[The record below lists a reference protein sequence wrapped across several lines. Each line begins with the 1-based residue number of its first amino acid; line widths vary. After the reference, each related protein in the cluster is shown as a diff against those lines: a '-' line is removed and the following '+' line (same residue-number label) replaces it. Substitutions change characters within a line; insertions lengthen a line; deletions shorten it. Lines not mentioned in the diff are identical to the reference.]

1 MPSWRPPDEPVS
13 GDHPRRRRGLRR
25 HADDRLSGPH
35 LHPDPHELGPADAVQ
50 PLPRRVPPVHRRRD
64 GPLSEPLPQV
74 HPDGAD
80 GAAGARPEPDRGHDR
95 ADRGQRDRRRA
106 DQGVS
111 RGGPAAALGTAA
123 LVVAVD
129 QATKQLVD
137 SDIARGDQVNVF
149 FGLDLTNTRNTGVAF
164 GALEGAGLIVAILIG
179 LSLTLLAVYYVVNR
193 DMPLLWL
200 PVGLLLGGALG
211 NLADRAREGA
221 VIDFIDPVAWPA
233 FNLADACIVVG
244 VFLLLWVVEG
254 RPKRP
259 RGS

>member
-1 MPSWRPPDEPVS
+1 V
-13 GDHPRRRRGLRR
+13 
-25 HADDRLSGPH
+25 AI
-35 LHPDPHELGPADAVQ
+35 AT
-50 PLPRRVPPVHRRRD
+50 
-64 GPLSEPLPQV
+64 
-74 HPDGAD
+74 
-80 GAAGARPEPDRGHDR
+80 AG
-95 ADRGQRDRRRA
+95 
-106 DQGVS
+106 
-111 RGGPAAALGTAA
+111 

-129 QATKQLVD
+129 QVTKQLVD
-137 SDIARGDQVNVF
+137 SDIERGDEVNVF

-259 RGS
+259 RRS